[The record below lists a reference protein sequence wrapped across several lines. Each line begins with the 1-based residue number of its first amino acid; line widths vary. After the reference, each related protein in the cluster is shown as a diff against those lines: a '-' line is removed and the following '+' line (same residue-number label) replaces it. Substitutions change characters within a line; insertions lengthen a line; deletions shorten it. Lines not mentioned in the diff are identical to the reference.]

1 MQKVFGIDIGG
12 TSVKMGCF
20 TAGGERLDEWAIPTR
35 TAAGGSRIL
44 PDIAASLEAYCRRH
58 GLARSAIAGAGI
70 GVPGPVDAA
79 GIVDGAVNLGWGR
92 CDPGAAF
99 TEATGLPAAVG
110 NDANVA
116 ALGECWQGAGRG
128 SQNLVMLTLGT
139 GIGGGVVVNGE
150 LVAGCHGAAGEIG
163 HFPVNPD
170 EAEACGCG
178 KRGCLEQYASAAGIV
193 RMAGRALAADP
204 HRPTRL
210 REEALSAVVIFE
222 AARAGDALALALV
235 DRVAALLGRA
245 LATIAGVLDP
255 EVFVIGGG
263 MANAGEFLR
272 GRIERA
278 YRRLAFP
285 ASRDT
290 PIQLARLGND
300 AGIVGAAKLALG
312 AGPVKKD

>member
-35 TAAGGSRIL
+35 TAAGGSGIL
-44 PDIAASLEAYCRRH
+44 PDIVASVEAYCRQH
-58 GLARSAIAGAGI
+58 GLAQSAMVGAGI
-70 GVPGPVDAA
+70 GVPGPVNAE
-79 GIVDGAVNLGWGR
+79 GIVDGAVNIGWGR
-92 CDPGAAF
+92 CDPGAVF
-99 TEATGLPAAVG
+99 TEATGMPAAVG

-116 ALGECWQGAGRG
+116 ALGECWQGAGKGRK
-128 SQNLVMLTLGT
+128 SLVMLTLGT
-139 GIGGGVVVNGE
+139 GIGGGVVVNGQ

-170 EAEACGCG
+170 EPETCGCG
-178 KRGCLEQYASAAGIV
+178 KHGCLEQYASAMGIV
-193 RMAGRALAADP
+193 RLAGRALTADP

-210 REEALSAVVIFE
+210 REGALSAKAIFE
-222 AARAGDALALALV
+222 AAKADDALALALV
-235 DRVAALLGRA
+235 DRVAALLGQG

-255 EVFVIGGG
+255 EMFVIGGG

-278 YRRLAFP
+278 YRRLAFS

-290 PIQLARLGND
+290 PIQLAQLGND
-300 AGIVGAAKLALG
+300 AGIIGAAKLAFG
-312 AGPVKKD
+312 ARAR

>member
-20 TAGGERLDEWAIPTR
+20 TTGGERLDEWAIPTR
-35 TAAGGSRIL
+35 TAAADNRIL
-44 PDIAASLEAYCRRH
+44 PDIVASIEAYCRQH
-58 GLARSAIAGAGI
+58 DLARSAMIGAGI
-70 GVPGPVDAA
+70 GVPGPVDAE

-99 TEATGLPAAVG
+99 TKGTGIPAAVG

-116 ALGECWQGAGRG
+116 ALGECWQGAGKG
-128 SQNLVMLTLGT
+128 SKSLVMLTLGT
-139 GIGGGVVVNGE
+139 GIGGGVVVNGQ

-170 EAEACGCG
+170 EPEACGCG
-178 KRGCLEQYASAAGIV
+178 KHGCLEQYASATGIV
-193 RMAGRALAADP
+193 RLARRALTADP

-210 REEALSAVVIFE
+210 QKEALSAVTIFE

-235 DRVAALLGRA
+235 DRVAALLGQG
-245 LATIAGVLDP
+245 LAAVAGVLDP

-278 YRRLAFP
+278 YRRLAFA

-290 PIQLARLGND
+290 PIQLAQLGND
-300 AGIVGAAKLALG
+300 AGIVGAAKLALE
-312 AGPVKKD
+312 AKAIKKD

>member
-1 MQKVFGIDIGG
+1 MQRILGIDIGG
-12 TSVKMGCF
+12 TSIKMGCF
-20 TAGGERLDEWAIPTR
+20 TAAGERLDEWAIPTR

-44 PDIAASLEAYCRRH
+44 PDIAASIEAYCRQH
-58 GLARSAIAGAGI
+58 GLGPSAIAGAGI

-99 TEATGLPAAVG
+99 TAATGIPAAVG

-128 SQNLVMLTLGT
+128 SQSLVMLTLGT
-139 GIGGGVVVNGE
+139 GIGGGVVMNGQ
-150 LVAGCHGAAGEIG
+150 LVPGCHGAAGEIG
-163 HFPVNPD
+163 HFPVNP
-170 EAEACGCG
+170 AEPERCGCG
-178 KRGCLEQYASAAGIV
+178 KYGCLEQYASATGIV
-193 RMAGRALAADP
+193 RLAEEALTADP
-204 HRPTRL
+204 HRATRL
-210 REEALSAVVIFE
+210 RAGALSAKTIFE
-222 AARAGDALALALV
+222 AAKADDALALALV
-235 DRVAALLGRA
+235 ERVCMLLGQA
-245 LATIAGVLDP
+245 MATIAGVVDP

-278 YRRLAFP
+278 YRQLAFA

-290 PIQLARLGND
+290 PILLARLGND
-300 AGIVGAAKLALG
+300 AGIVGAARLALETR
-312 AGPVKKD
+312 